1 MCPKGK
7 NTRSTESVHTM
18 CPKVKMRTRTESED
32 WPEDWPRD
40 ALLVVLSGIRSFP
53 WKAQS
58 KLGEKRIRIPPHAP
72 LEGAWGGIRIAGGKK
87 GIITQIYHRDF
98 FQFFL

>member
-40 ALLVVLSGIRSFP
+40 ALLVGPIGNQAHGAVSGLP
-53 WKAQS
+53 A
-58 KLGEKRIRIPPHAP
+58 
-72 LEGAWGGIRIAGGKK
+72 GKK
-87 GIITQIYHRDF
+87 ASSPKFTTGTF
-98 FQFFL
+98 FSFSYEKISFRTFSEERICSVA

>member
-32 WPEDWPRD
+32 WSEDWPRD
-40 ALLVVLSGIRSFP
+40 KALRAGICKF
-53 WKAQS
+53 
-58 KLGEKRIRIPPHAP
+58 GEKRIRIPPHAP

>member
-40 ALLVVLSGIRSFP
+40 ALLVKKESGYRP
-53 WKAQS
+53 MPLWKA
-58 KLGEKRIRIPPHAP
+58 H
-72 LEGAWGGIRIAGGKK
+72 GAVSGLPAGKK
-87 GIITQIYHRDF
+87 ASSPKFTTGTF
-98 FQFFL
+98 FSFSYEKISFRTFSEERICSVA

>member
-40 ALLVVLSGIRSFP
+40 ALLVGPIGNQVFSM
-53 WKAQS
+53 
-58 KLGEKRIRIPPHAP
+58 
-72 LEGAWGGIRIAGGKK
+72 EGASGGN
-87 GIITQIYHRDF
+87 
-98 FQFFL
+98 L